1 MICIFV
7 RKVRKVIMKR
17 LVSFF
22 LVLAIIATLSIG
34 ALSTSAETIDDI
46 VKKFTD
52 KSPIAKYIA
61 GDVKNLAK
69 SVKFTDDQLKE
80 VSNLVD
86 EFLALGIT
94 DRGPSADKYPK
105 SQQTAVLKLLDKFC
119 ANTGFRYEVLNT
131 ASPKH
136 TGDIK
141 VKLYDNNNKLIYV
154 FDGDI
159 VSKTGLNEE
168 ANTALP
174 LAVGS
179 ACIVFAGIFAVIA
192 AKSGKKEGE
201 AA

>member
-1 MICIFV
+1 
-7 RKVRKVIMKR
+7 MKR

-52 KSPIAKYIA
+52 NSPVAKYIA

-69 SVKFTDDQLKE
+69 SVQFTDNQLKE
-80 VSNLVD
+80 VSKLVD
-86 EFLALGIT
+86 EFLALGIA
-94 DRGPSADKYPK
+94 DRGPTADNYPK
-105 SQQTAVLKLLDKFC
+105 SQQTAVFNLLDKFC
-119 ANTGFRYEVLNT
+119 ASTGFRYEILST
-131 ASPKH
+131 AAAKH
-136 TGDIK
+136 AGDIT

-154 FDGDI
+154 YDGDI